1 MPLQQ
6 FLFTNALQI
15 PNLFSA
21 PFDVTFRLGFVIFS
35 VMLIAAILHENLQA
49 LKGKSDFTGLFL
61 RVLVVTALLVIYERF
76 FVWVVYG
83 MDLLSKSVLPENEFK
98 EVLQAVFQDIGAKK
112 DFGILKFLSIITT
125 LNFITYAIALALL
138 GVLTWLRFIFLA
150 LLYVIG
156 PVLTGFAVYKATADG
171 LAFWLRSL
179 VAVSSWTF
187 VLSILMKVISTM
199 NLISV
204 YLPKESNS
212 AAVLAA
218 NLLFIILFISV
229 PVISHQ
235 ITRGGSLSGLGSA
248 VVGIGTAFIAK
259 FATRSMHHQNPSP
272 ASGAGTQGYKP

>member
-15 PNLFSA
+15 PNLFTA

-76 FVWVVYG
+76 FVWIVYG

-156 PVLTGFAVYKATADG
+156 RNC
-171 LAFWLRSL
+171 LA
-179 VAVSSWTF
+179 
-187 VLSILMKVISTM
+187 
-199 NLISV
+199 
-204 YLPKESNS
+204 Y
-212 AAVLAA
+212 
-218 NLLFIILFISV
+218 
-229 PVISHQ
+229 
-235 ITRGGSLSGLGSA
+235 
-248 VVGIGTAFIAK
+248 
-259 FATRSMHHQNPSP
+259 
-272 ASGAGTQGYKP
+272 